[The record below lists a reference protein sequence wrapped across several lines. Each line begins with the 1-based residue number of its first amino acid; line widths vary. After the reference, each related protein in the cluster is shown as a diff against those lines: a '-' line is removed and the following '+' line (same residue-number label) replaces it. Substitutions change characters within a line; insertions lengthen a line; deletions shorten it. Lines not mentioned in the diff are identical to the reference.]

1 MCMKRGREAA
11 DILRAIDRLTLAAK
25 IALARIASESG
36 VSVEV
41 AYLRNAALHTEVD
54 A

>member
-11 DILRAIDRLTLAAK
+11 DIQRAIDRLTLAAK

-41 AYLRNAALHTEVD
+41 AYLRIAALHTEVD

>member
-1 MCMKRGREAA
+1 MCMKRGRQAA
-11 DILRAIDRLTLAAK
+11 DIQRAIDRLPLAAK

-41 AYLRNAALHTEVD
+41 AYLRNAALHTGVD

>member
-1 MCMKRGREAA
+1 MCMKRGRQAA
-11 DILRAIDRLTLAAK
+11 DIQRAIDRLTLAAK
-25 IALARIASESG
+25 IALAKFASESG

-41 AYLRNAALHTEVD
+41 AYMRNAAFCKGVN

>member
-11 DILRAIDRLTLAAK
+11 DIQRAIDRLTLAAK

-41 AYLRNAALHTEVD
+41 AYMRNTAFCKGVNA
-54 A
+54 